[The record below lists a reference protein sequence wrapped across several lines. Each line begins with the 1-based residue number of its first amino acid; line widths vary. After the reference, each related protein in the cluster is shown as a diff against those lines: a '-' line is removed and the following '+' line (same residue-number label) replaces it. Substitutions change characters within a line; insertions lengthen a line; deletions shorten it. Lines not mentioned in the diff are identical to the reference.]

1 MLTFLRPL
9 RVAVLSSHRC
19 PGAAELLADPALGRR
34 WEIACVFSSETDFET
49 RPLFLGA
56 DVPFVSY
63 PIRDFYSRRKARLS
77 DMAVRREYD
86 AAVAALLRL
95 WEPDLLLFSSYLYVA
110 TPVLLSAG
118 AEGAINIHGSD
129 LASLGADGR
138 PRYPGLRAVPDAIL
152 AGEPETRATAHWV
165 TEDVDEGPPILRSRP
180 YPVAPFVREL
190 LAAGNR
196 RAVKAYACAHQE
208 WMLADA
214 WGPLA
219 VRALRHACA
228 GSRAPDLD
236 LVPVAPMEAL
246 RS

>member
-19 PGAAELLADPALGRR
+19 PGAADLLADPALGRR
-34 WEIACVFSSETDFET
+34 WELACVFSSEPAFET
-49 RPLFLGA
+49 RPLFLDA

-63 PIRDFYSRRKARLS
+63 PIREFYRRRKAPLS

-86 AAVAALLRL
+86 EEAAALLRL

-110 TPVLLSAG
+110 TPALLDAG
-118 AEGAINIHGSD
+118 PEGAINIHGSD
-129 LASLGADGR
+129 LRLLGADGR
-138 PRYPGLRAVPDAIL
+138 PKYPGLRAVSDAIL
-152 AGEPETRATAHWV
+152 AGEPETRATSHWV
-165 TEDVDEGPPILRSRP
+165 TEEVDAGPVIRRSAP

-190 LAAGNR
+190 LADGNR

-219 VRALRHACA
+219 VDAVRHAFM
-228 GSRAPDLD
+228 GRRAPDLD
-236 LVPVAPMEAL
+236 LVPVPAMEAS
-246 RS
+246 RP

>member
-19 PGAAELLADPALGRR
+19 PGAADLLADPALGRR
-34 WEIACVFSSETDFET
+34 WELACVFSSETDFET
-49 RPLFLGA
+49 RPLFLDA
-56 DVPFVSY
+56 NVPFLSY
-63 PIRDFYSRRKARLS
+63 PIRDFYRRRKARLS

-86 AAVAALLRL
+86 SAVAELLRL

-110 TPVLLSAG
+110 TPALLAAG

-129 LASLGADGR
+129 LSLLDADGR
-138 PRYPGLRAVPDAIL
+138 PRYPGLHAVADAIL
-152 AGEPETRATAHWV
+152 ARQPETRATAHWV
-165 TEDVDEGPPILRSRP
+165 TEEVDAGPVILRSCP
-180 YPVAPFVREL
+180 YPVAPFVRDL
-190 LAAGNR
+190 IADGNR

-219 VRALRHACA
+219 IQAIRHAYA
-228 GSRAPDLD
+228 GRRAPDLD
-236 LVPVAPMEAL
+236 LVPIPALEAS
-246 RS
+246 RT